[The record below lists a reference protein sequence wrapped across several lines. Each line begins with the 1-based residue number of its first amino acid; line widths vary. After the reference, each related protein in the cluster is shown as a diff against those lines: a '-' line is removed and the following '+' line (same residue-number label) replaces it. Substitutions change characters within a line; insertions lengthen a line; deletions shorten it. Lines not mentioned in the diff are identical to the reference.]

1 MFRILRAVLKEMM
14 DNDYTDE
21 DLIKFTVSEI
31 VNKKY
36 SYINN
41 EEADELNKK
50 VKELVSYLESIKRDE
65 YKF

>member
-31 VNKKY
+31 VNKEY
-36 SYINN
+36 YYINN
-41 EEADELNKK
+41 EEADEINKK
-50 VKELVSYLESIKRDE
+50 VQELVSYLKSIKRDE
-65 YKF
+65 YRF